1 MQADACR
8 PQITATRGV
17 LLMNRK
23 LLASA
28 ICASLLVTGAAYA
41 QDNTAPQQ
49 GQDQSTTQSTSTQQ
63 KQEPKQL
70 ETVTVSGSL
79 LKRPEYQTTVPVQV
93 VPIQADMAAGM
104 FSVTDFVQS
113 TAAAAGSTQINGQF
127 GGYVIEGGTGVK
139 PIDLRGLGAQRTLV
153 LLDGQRPG
161 PAGTRGQVNNF
172 DLNVIPRAIIQRI
185 EIVKDGSSSIYGSD
199 AISGVVNLI
208 TKKRLDHTE
217 MDFFVSSPEHGGG
230 EQYSASIGTGWNF
243 NKGNITFA
251 AEVNRQEALKIGQRD
266 FLDCPRDMVYGPDGQ
281 RV

>member
-79 LKRPEYQTTVPVQV
+79 LKRRSEERRVGKECRSGWAWC
-93 VPIQADMAAGM
+93 PIQ
-104 FSVTDFVQS
+104 
-113 TAAAAGSTQINGQF
+113 
-127 GGYVIEGGTGVK
+127 
-139 PIDLRGLGAQRTLV
+139 
-153 LLDGQRPG
+153 
-161 PAGTRGQVNNF
+161 
-172 DLNVIPRAIIQRI
+172 
-185 EIVKDGSSSIYGSD
+185 
-199 AISGVVNLI
+199 
-208 TKKRLDHTE
+208 
-217 MDFFVSSPEHGGG
+217 
-230 EQYSASIGTGWNF
+230 
-243 NKGNITFA
+243 
-251 AEVNRQEALKIGQRD
+251 
-266 FLDCPRDMVYGPDGQ
+266 
-281 RV
+281 